1 MAVVFTFGQV
11 RTLPMES
18 PEPITIHPPRKAP
31 RYVSNGPGRQFG
43 AAVRQRVN
51 AYFKE
56 TGINHRADARMGAK
70 VAAMLALFLV
80 PTVLVLTV
88 PMPWWALI
96 GLAVLTG
103 VGMAGVGMNVM
114 HDALHGATSR
124 HPWVNELLG
133 GSIYLLGSDA
143 FVWKFLHNEAHH
155 THTNVLPEDQ
165 DINVPVLMRFSEH
178 ARLRWVHRWQH
189 VHAFF
194 FYGLFTMAKFVG
206 DYYSLHRAAR
216 HPKHRDRN
224 YPLAYL
230 GMTGVKLLHLFVFIG
245 LPLLVTSFTWWQV
258 LLGFVL
264 MHVTASVIMGV
275 VFQLA
280 HVVEGAEQPAPN
292 AEGIIASDWT
302 EHELRT
308 TADFAPG
315 NKLVTW
321 FTGGLNYQ
329 IEHHLFPYVSH
340 LHYPAIAP
348 IVQRTAE
355 EFGLPYNVKPTTR
368 QAIRSHIRR
377 LYALGRGA
385 ESSTSMKWMGR

>member
-1 MAVVFTFGQV
+1 MAVVFTFGPV

-18 PEPITIHPPRKAP
+18 PEPVTIHPPQKAP
-31 RYVSNGPGRQFG
+31 KYVSNGAGKQFG

-70 VAAMLALFLV
+70 VAVMLALFLV
-80 PTVLVLTV
+80 PPVLVLTV
-88 PMPWWALI
+88 PMPWWAYLMSTM
-96 GLAVLTG
+96 LAG

-124 HPWVNELLG
+124 HRWVND
-133 GSIYLLGSDA
+133 LLGSSMYMLGSDV

-155 THTNVLPEDQ
+155 THTNVLPQDQ
-165 DINVPVLMRFSEH
+165 DINAPGVMRFSEH
-178 ARLRWVHRWQH
+178 APLRRVHRLQH
-189 VHAFF
+189 VHAFI
-194 FYGLFTMAKFVG
+194 FYGLLTLAKFVG
-206 DYYSLHRAAR
+206 DYFSMARAAR
-216 HPKHRDRN
+216 DPKHQKRN

-245 LPLLVTSFTWWQV
+245 LPLMLTPFTWWQV
-258 LLGFVL
+258 LLGFLL

-280 HVVEGAEQPAPN
+280 HVVEGAEQPAPD
-292 AEGIIASDWT
+292 AEGIIAADWT

-308 TADFAPG
+308 TADFAPR

-321 FTGGLNYQ
+321 LIGGLNYQ

-368 QAIRSHIRR
+368 QAIRSHVRR
-377 LYALGRGA
+377 LYALGRGL
-385 ESSTSMKWMGR
+385 

>member
-1 MAVVFTFGQV
+1 
-11 RTLPMES
+11 MES
-18 PEPITIHPPRKAP
+18 SGPVTKHLPRKAP
-31 RYVSNGPGRQFG
+31 RYVGHDAGRQFG

-56 TGINHRADARMGAK
+56 AGINHRADARIWAK
-70 VAAMLALFLV
+70 VAVTLALFLV
-80 PTVLVLTV
+80 PTVVVLTV

-114 HDALHGATSR
+114 HDALHGATSKSN
-124 HPWVNELLG
+124 WVNKLLG
-133 GSIYLLGSDA
+133 SSIYTLGSDA
-143 FVWKFLHNEAHH
+143 FVWKFLHNEAHP

-194 FYGLFTMAKFVG
+194 FYGLFTLAKFVG
-206 DYYSLHRAAR
+206 DYYSLYRAAR
-216 HPKHRDRN
+216 HPKYQDRN

-245 LPLLVTSFTWWQV
+245 LPLLLTSFTWWQV

-264 MHVTASVIMGV
+264 MHVTASIIMGV

-280 HVVEGAEQPAPN
+280 HVVEGAEQPAPD
-292 AEGIIASDWT
+292 AEGIIACDWT

-340 LHYPAIAP
+340 LHYPDIAP
-348 IVQRTAE
+348 IVRRTAE

-368 QAIRSHIRR
+368 QAIRSHVRR
-377 LYALGRGA
+377 LRELGHRP
-385 ESSTSMKWMGR
+385 